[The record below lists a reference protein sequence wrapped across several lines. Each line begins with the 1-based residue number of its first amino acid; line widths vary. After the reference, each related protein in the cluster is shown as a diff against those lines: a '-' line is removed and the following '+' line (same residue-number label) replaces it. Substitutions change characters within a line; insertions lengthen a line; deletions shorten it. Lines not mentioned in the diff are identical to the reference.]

1 MSVTIKRTLVFTLAG
16 ITSAFAQ
23 ENWPQF
29 RGAQSLGV
37 STNQHLPTV
46 WSTNQN
52 VAWKASVP
60 GMGWSSPIIW
70 GDKIFVTSVIND
82 GEVEPPKKGL
92 YFGGER
98 PTPSKEMHHWMV
110 YGFDWQTGK
119 KLWERQVHEG
129 TPGDPI
135 HLKNTYASETP
146 VTDGERVYAYFGNL
160 GIFCL
165 NLDGKEVWSQKWGHF
180 KTRNG
185 WGTAASP
192 VLHKD
197 RLFIVNDNEEKSF
210 LVALDKKTGKQLWR
224 AERDQKSNWATPY
237 VWENEKRTELI
248 VSGRKK
254 ICSYDLEGQVLWE
267 LGGMSAIVIPT
278 PFAKSGLLYVCSG
291 YVGDKV
297 RPVYAVRPGAT
308 GDITLKE
315 GESSNAYIAW
325 CEKTAAPYN
334 PSPLVYGDLFY
345 VLFDFGFLSCRDA
358 RTGAERYDKQ
368 RINPDGTSG
377 FTASPWA
384 YDNKVFCL
392 SEDGDTFVVQPGS
405 EYKLIGK
412 NSLGEMCMATPA
424 IARDSLIIRTASKLY
439 RIRNGG
445 KGG

>member
-1 MSVTIKRTLVFTLAG
+1 MKNTLALALLTL
-16 ITSAFAQ
+16 TSGFAQ

-37 STNQHLPTV
+37 AANTNLPTV

-52 VAWKASVP
+52 VAWKATIP
-60 GMGWSSPIIW
+60 GMGWSSPIVW
-70 GDKIFVTSVIND
+70 GDRIFVTSVFKD

-92 YFGGER
+92 YLGGER
-98 PTPSKEMHHWMV
+98 PTPSKDSHHWMV
-110 YGFDWQTGK
+110 YAFDWQTGK
-119 KLWERQVHEG
+119 QVWERQVHEG
-129 TPGDPI
+129 SPSNSI

-160 GIFCL
+160 GLYCL
-165 NLDGKEVWSQKWGHF
+165 DLDGREVWSQEWGHF

-192 VLHKD
+192 VLYKD
-197 RLFIVNDNEEKSF
+197 RVFIVNDNEERSF
-210 LVALDKKTGKQLWR
+210 LVALDKKTGKQLWHVD
-224 AERDQKSNWATPY
+224 RDEKSNWATPC

-248 VSGRKK
+248 VPGRNKVR
-254 ICSYDLEGQVLWE
+254 SYDLDGQVLWE
-267 LGGMSAIVIPT
+267 FGGMSSIVIST
-278 PFAKSGLLYVCSG
+278 PFAKSNLLYVCSG
-291 YVGDKV
+291 FVGDKT
-297 RPVYAVRPGAT
+297 RPVFAVRPGAT
-308 GDITLKE
+308 GDISLKN
-315 GESSNAYIAW
+315 GETSSPYIAW

-334 PSPLVYGDLFY
+334 PSPLLYGDFFY

-358 RTGAERYDKQ
+358 KTGKERYDKQ

-384 YDNKVFCL
+384 FDNKVFCL
-392 SEDGDTFVVQPGS
+392 SEDGDTFVFQAGPD
-405 EYKLIGK
+405 YKLIGK

-439 RIRNGG
+439 RIKNAEPR
-445 KGG
+445 K